1 MEPYDSPEEAQ
12 FRSQARAFLS
22 AHAGPVPPTAVSP
35 SAIVAE
41 WKPEEEADRLA
52 EARAWQRLKYDN
64 GWAGISWPE
73 IYGGRGGTL
82 IQQLVF
88 GQEEAGF
95 DVPHDALAIG
105 LNWCGPALMQH
116 GNEEQRQRWLRPL
129 LRGDEMWS
137 QLFSEPGAGSD
148 LAGLGTRAVRD
159 GDEWMITGQK
169 VWTTFAHR
177 SDWGLCIAR
186 HDPEQPKHR
195 GMTAFAVDMSAPGVT
210 CSPLRQM
217 TESSNF
223 NEVFLDEVRVPD
235 TDRVGDVGDGWRVV
249 ITTFMWE
256 RLSLVFGSDRIVG
269 ALRRL
274 IRERGRADDPAVRQR
289 FARIYAGA
297 EALRFTGLRLLTAVS
312 QGQMPGPEGSI
323 MKLATTSLLT
333 DLYDLAVDVFDAEG
347 MLATGSAPWAG
358 EWHAGFLGM
367 PGLRIGGGTDLVQ
380 RNIIGERVLG
390 LPGDIRVDT
399 EIPWSKIPS

>member
-1 MEPYDSPEEAQ
+1 
-12 FRSQARAFLS
+12 
-22 AHAGPVPPTAVSP
+22 
-35 SAIVAE
+35 
-41 WKPEEEADRLA
+41 
-52 EARAWQRLKYDN
+52 
-64 GWAGISWPE
+64 
-73 IYGGRGGTL
+73 
-82 IQQLVF
+82 
-88 GQEEAGF
+88 
-95 DVPHDALAIG
+95 
-105 LNWCGPALMQH
+105 
-116 GNEEQRQRWLRPL
+116 
-129 LRGDEMWS
+129 
-137 QLFSEPGAGSD
+137 
-148 LAGLGTRAVRD
+148 
-159 GDEWMITGQK
+159 
-169 VWTTFAHR
+169 
-177 SDWGLCIAR
+177 
-186 HDPEQPKHR
+186 
-195 GMTAFAVDMSAPGVT
+195 
-210 CSPLRQM
+210 M

-235 TDRVGDVGDGWRVV
+235 SDRVGDVGDGWRVV

-347 MLATGSAPWAG
+347 MLAADSAPWAG

-399 EIPWSKIPS
+399 DVPWSKIPG

>member
-22 AHAGPVPPTAVSP
+22 AHADPVAPTAVSP

-41 WKPEEEADRLA
+41 WKAEEEASRLA
-52 EARAWQRLKYDN
+52 AARAWQRLKYDN

-73 IYGGRGGTL
+73 IYGGGGGTL
-82 IQQLVF
+82 IQQLIF

-105 LNWCGPALMQH
+105 LNWCGPAVMQH
-116 GNEEQRQRWLRPL
+116 GSEEQRRRWLRPL

-195 GMTAFAVDMSAPGVT
+195 GMTAFAVDMRAPGVT
-210 CSPLRQM
+210 CRPLRQM

-269 ALRRL
+269 ALRHL

-333 DLYDLAVDVFDAEG
+333 DLYALAVDVFDGEG

-367 PGLRIGGGTDLVQ
+367 PGLRIGGGTDLIQ

-399 EIPWSKIPS
+399 DVPWSKIPG

>member
-1 MEPYDSPEEAQ
+1 MEPYDSPEEAR

-22 AHAGPVPPTAVSP
+22 AHADPVPPTAVSP

-41 WKPEEEADRLA
+41 WKPEEEEGRLA

-82 IQQLVF
+82 IQQLIF
-88 GQEEAGF
+88 GQEEAGS

-105 LNWCGPALMQH
+105 LNWCGPAVMQH
-116 GNEEQRQRWLRPL
+116 GSEEQRQRWLRPL

-195 GMTAFAVDMSAPGVT
+195 GMTAFAVDMRASGIT
-210 CSPLRQM
+210 CKPLRQM

-347 MLATGSAPWAG
+347 MLAADSAPWAG

-390 LPGDIRVDT
+390 LPGDIRVDADV
-399 EIPWSKIPS
+399 PWSKIPG

>member
-1 MEPYDSPEEAQ
+1 MEPYDSPEEAD
-12 FRSQARAFLS
+12 FRARARAFLS
-22 AHAGPVPPTAVSP
+22 AHADPVTPTAVSP

-41 WKPEEEADRLA
+41 WKPEEEEERLA
-52 EARAWQRLKYDN
+52 QARAWQRLKFEN

-73 IYGGRGGTL
+73 TYGGGGGTL
-82 IQQLVF
+82 MQQLIF

-105 LNWCGPALMQH
+105 LNWCGPAVMQH
-116 GNEEQRQRWLRPL
+116 GSEEQRQRWLRPL
-129 LRGDEMWS
+129 LRGDEVWC

-159 GDEWMITGQK
+159 GDEWTITGQK

-177 SDWGLCIAR
+177 SDRGLCIAR

-195 GMTAFAVDMSAPGVT
+195 GMTAFAVDMRAPGVT
-210 CSPLRQM
+210 CKPLRQM

-235 TDRVGDVGDGWRVV
+235 DDRVGDVGDGWRVV

-256 RLSLVFGSDRIVG
+256 RLSLVFGSDRILG

-274 IRERGRADDPAVRQR
+274 IQEQERADDPTVRQR
-289 FARIYAGA
+289 FARVYASA
-297 EALRFTGLRLLTAVS
+297 EALRLTGLRLLTAVS

-323 MKLATTSLLT
+323 MKLATTSVLT
-333 DLYDLAVDVFDAEG
+333 DAYELALDLFDGAG
-347 MLATGSAPWAG
+347 MLATDAAPWAG

-399 EIPWSKIPS
+399 DIAWSKIPG

>member
-22 AHAGPVPPTAVSP
+22 ARADPVPPTAVSP

-41 WKPEEEADRLA
+41 WKPDEEAGRLA

-82 IQQLVF
+82 IQQLIF

-105 LNWCGPALMQH
+105 LNWCGPAVMQH
-116 GNEEQRQRWLRPL
+116 GSEEQRQRWLRPL

-148 LAGLGTRAVRD
+148 LAGLGTRAIRD

-195 GMTAFAVDMSAPGVT
+195 GMTAFAVDMRAPGVT
-210 CSPLRQM
+210 CRPLLQM

-274 IRERGRADDPAVRQR
+274 IRERGRADDPVIRQR

-347 MLATGSAPWAG
+347 MLATDSAPWAG

-399 EIPWSKIPS
+399 EVPWSQIPA